1 MDIAIF
7 ADFHKSIMNSHK
19 QPFELN
25 INKEHDE
32 SRQGEAFQFADD
44 KLNVNATSKK
54 FYVESYGCALN
65 FNDSEIVATILN
77 QNGFGITTD
86 YYEADLILI
95 NTWSIRE
102 NAEQHVRN
110 RLKQFNDIKKRQPE
124 VLIGVLGCMAERLK
138 DKLLEQEH
146 LIDMVV
152 GPDAYR
158 TLPDLIRTAESG
170 HKAVNVLL
178 KREETYADISP
189 TRLISNGVNAF
200 VTIMRGCNNM
210 CSFCVVP
217 YTRGRERSRD
227 AHSIVNECTKLFN
240 EGFRDITLLGQNVD
254 SYYWNDDAQ
263 INETQSALM
272 PEDRTQHLQG
282 SVNFA
287 QLLEMV
293 ALINPLLRVRFS
305 TSHPKDITDEVL
317 FTMKKHHNIC
327 KQIHLPIQAGNSRI
341 LKLMNRTYD
350 ADWYKAKHDRIK
362 EVMPECAVSTD
373 IITGFCSETD
383 EEHQDTLDMIDY
395 CKFDFTYHFK
405 YSERS
410 GTPAQKK
417 YADDVPDEVK
427 QKRLD
432 EIIAKCR
439 SYSLRKNQ
447 LAVGKVFEVLIE
459 GPSYKKPDQEWW
471 GRNTQNQMI
480 IFPKGNFA
488 KGDYIHVL
496 VTKAGTGTLW
506 GEVV

>member
-1 MDIAIF
+1 MTTD
-7 ADFHKSIMNSHK
+7 NNL
-19 QPFELN
+19 LN
-25 INKEHDE
+25 IEHSTKQHDE
-32 SRQGEAFQFADD
+32 SRQGEALQLEAE
-44 KLNVNATSKK
+44 KIITPKNGKN

-65 FNDSEIVATILN
+65 FNDSEIVATVLN
-77 QNGFGITTD
+77 QNGFGITTN
-86 YYEADLILI
+86 YNHADLILI
-95 NTWSIRE
+95 NTCSIRE

-110 RLKQFNDIKKRQPE
+110 RLKQFNDIKKKKPE

-146 LIDMVV
+146 LIDLVV

-158 TLPDLIRTAESG
+158 TLPDLIKTAESG

-227 AHSIVNECTKLFN
+227 AHSIVNECTNLFN

-254 SYYWNDDAQ
+254 SYYWNENPE
-263 INETQSALM
+263 INETQTNINPA
-272 PEDRTQHLQG
+272 ERAKNIAG
-282 SVNFA
+282 SVTFA

-317 FTMKKHHNIC
+317 HTMKKHHNIC
-327 KQIHLPIQAGNSRI
+327 KQIHLPMQAGNSRI

-350 ADWYKAKHDRIK
+350 REWYIEKFNRIR
-362 EVMPECAVSTD
+362 ELIPECAVSTD

-383 EEHQDTLDMIDY
+383 EEHNDTLALLDY
-395 CKFDFTYHFK
+395 CKFDFAYHFK
-405 YSERS
+405 YSERG
-410 GTPAQKK
+410 GTQAQKRF
-417 YADDVPDEVK
+417 ADDVPEAVK

-432 EIIAKCR
+432 EIIVKSR
-439 SYSLRKNQ
+439 KYSLLKNQ
-447 LAVGKVFEVLIE
+447 NAVGKTFEVLIE
-459 GPSYKKPDQEWW
+459 GPSYKKPDEEWW

-480 IFPKGNFA
+480 IFPKGNFN
-488 KGDYIHVL
+488 KGDYIQVL
-496 VTKAGTGTLW
+496 VTKGGTGTLW
-506 GEVV
+506 GDVVNNF

>member
-1 MDIAIF
+1 MNNVKT
-7 ADFHKSIMNSHK
+7 DFDLGID
-19 QPFELN
+19 
-25 INKEHDE
+25 KEHDE

-44 KLNVNATSKK
+44 KLNANATNKK

-86 YYEADLILI
+86 YNQADLILI
-95 NTWSIRE
+95 NTCSIRE

-110 RLKQFNDIKKRQPE
+110 RLKQFNDIKKKQPE

-158 TLPDLIRTAESG
+158 TLPELISEAESG
-170 HKAVNVLL
+170 HRAVNVLL

-189 TRLISNGVNAF
+189 TRLVSNGVNAF

-217 YTRGRERSRD
+217 FTRGRERSRD
-227 AHSIVNECTKLFN
+227 AHSIVNECTQLFN

-254 SYYWNDDAQ
+254 SYYWIANQELNQQQTNLNPDERDKNIA
-263 INETQSALM
+263 
-272 PEDRTQHLQG
+272 G
-282 SVNFA
+282 SINFA
-287 QLLEMV
+287 QLLELV

-317 FTMKKHHNIC
+317 YTMKKYNNIC
-327 KQIHLPIQAGNSRI
+327 KQIHLPVQSGNTRI
-341 LKLMNRTYD
+341 LKLMNRTYT
-350 ADWYKAKHDRIK
+350 ADWYKAKFDRIR
-362 EVMPECAVSTD
+362 EIMPECAVSTD

-383 EEHQDTLDMIDY
+383 EEHHDTLAMIDY
-395 CKFDFTYHFK
+395 CKYDFTYQFK

-410 GTPAQKK
+410 GTAAHKK
-417 YADDVPDEVK
+417 LSDDVPEAIK

-439 SYSLRKNQ
+439 QYALLKNEN
-447 LAVGKVFEVLIE
+447 AVGKIFEVLVE
-459 GPSYKKPDQEWW
+459 GPSYKKPDEEYW

-480 IFPKGNFA
+480 IVPKGNLK
-488 KGDYIHVL
+488 KGDYIKVL

-506 GEVV
+506 GELT